1 MRRWILL
8 PLTAAFLFFGFTPK
22 SIDKPKLVVFISIDQ
37 AMPGLLKKY
46 DHLFTGGYR
55 WLIDHGVQFENAYHN
70 HGYTTT
76 GPGHYVLTSGRHPG
90 NGGVITNQWFDR
102 ELRRGWYCVEDTSS
116 VELIDGST
124 GRSYQYIDNT
134 TLGDWLKSAHGDAKV
149 VSIAGKDRS
158 AVLLGGKSPEIAL
171 WYDKKGGWTSSS
183 YYTKQLP
190 DWVKVMNNQI
200 NATSYLDSTWEKLAP
215 ESVYQSNA
223 SRQDS
228 TYGEADWTMKNGYNP
243 IMPVVFKDM
252 GIQSLLSSFNVMPQ
266 GDRAVLNYG
275 QRSIDEYNLG
285 ADEDTDILFLGLS
298 ATDGVGHSF
307 GPHSHEQLD
316 NYLRLDKNLGQFIQH
331 LETKIGEGNVL
342 YVVSSDHGAIELPEF
357 LVSRGIDGGRIP
369 KPTRDELYRQAMT
382 EIGNKIG
389 PNKVY
394 RYGNFFYF
402 DKSMGFFERRKAT
415 KILKK
420 TLINIPG
427 IASVSTREELL
438 KGGDTDVAIRL
449 KNMVHPEKS
458 PNVYLIP
465 KKYWTWRYP
474 TGSSHGSP
482 YEYDAH
488 IPLIFAKGGAKGRT
502 VSKTVYS
509 VDIAPTVAKLLGVP
523 YPDDLDG
530 KPIPIKN

>member
-1 MRRWILL
+1 MPL
-8 PLTAAFLFFGFTPK
+8 LTAFFFYGFTHK
-22 SIDKPKLVVFISIDQ
+22 SIDKPKLVVLISVDQ
-37 AMPGLLKKY
+37 GMPSLLKKY
-46 DHLFTGGYR
+46 DHLFTGGLR
-55 WLIDHGVQFENAYHN
+55 WLMDHGIQFENAYHN

-102 ELRRGWYCVEDTSS
+102 DLRRGWYCVEDTSS
-116 VELIDGST
+116 VVLNNGSV
-124 GRSYQYIDNT
+124 GRSYKYIQNT
-134 TLGDWLKSAHGDAKV
+134 TLGDWVKSDYPNSKV

-183 YYTKQLP
+183 YYADQLP
-190 DWVKVMNNQI
+190 DWVKVMNDQI
-200 NATSYLDSTWEKLAP
+200 NVTSYLDSTWEKLSP

-228 TYGEADWTMKNGYNP
+228 TYGEEDWTIKNGYNP

-252 GIQSLLSSFNVMPQ
+252 GIQSLLSSFYVMPQ

-275 QRSIDEYNLG
+275 QQSVDEYNLG

-316 NYLRLDKNLGQFIQH
+316 NYLRLDKNLGKFIQQ
-331 LETKIGEGNVL
+331 LETKIGVGNVL
-342 YVVSSDHGAIELPEF
+342 YVVSSDHGAIELPEY
-357 LVSRGIDGGRIP
+357 LVSREIDGGRIP
-369 KPTRDELYRQAMT
+369 KPQRDQFYNNAMI
-382 EIGNKIG
+382 EIAKKIG
-389 PNKVY
+389 PSKVY
-394 RYGNFFYF
+394 RYGNFFYY
-402 DKSMGFFERRKAT
+402 DKTMGYFAKRKAT

-420 TLINIPG
+420 ALIKIPG
-427 IASVSTREELL
+427 VASVSAREELL
-438 KGGDTDVAIRL
+438 KGGNSVVDARL

-458 PNVYLIP
+458 PDIYLIP

-474 TGSSHGSP
+474 SGSSHGSP
-482 YEYDAH
+482 YDYDAH

-502 VSKTVYS
+502 ISQTVYS

-530 KPIPIKN
+530 NPISFK